1 MNFHRIPITF
11 QSHSNYLSIAFQLL
25 SNWFQ
30 TWIQLHSNNLPIAI
44 LSHCNCIPIASQLH
58 PNRFQLPSNCFP
70 ITFQFVSK
78 FPIGFNCIPITFQ
91 SLSYLFPT
99 ALTTDNRY
107 KLPYAPLNATII
119 ATKNCQN
126 FSKMPPQKKIII
138 IAINCQICKCCHTFL
153 QVPKTAQKLPN
164 VAVIRQLL

>member
-58 PNRFQLPSNCFP
+58 PNR
-70 ITFQFVSK
+70 
-78 FPIGFNCIPITFQ
+78 
-91 SLSYLFPT
+91 SYLLTT

-119 ATKNCQN
+119 ATKNCQK
-126 FSKMPPQKKIII
+126 FSKVPPQKKIII
-138 IAINCQICKCCHTFL
+138 IAISCQICKCCHTFL